1 MTTWKRFSKQ
11 LNSKQKPCLNRLKTN
26 ATRKR
31 YVGQK
36 EGKITNSTTSVSVKM
51 TTKRHDTL
59 KTKELLSVSAFSN
72 PRSIEAHQ
80 ISSCVRSFVIF
91 FFHIC
96 RFNHRFFRF
105 FVRQFTSSALLR
117 FDSQLQ
123 RHFFS
128 QISFKTRIEFGSPGE
143 AICEV
148 ARDEQVTCILL
159 GNRGLGAF
167 RRRILG
173 SVSDHV
179 VHHSK
184 IPVIIVPPKGP

>member
-1 MTTWKRFSKQ
+1 MKKIFKAAKQQAKAMLEPFEDKCKKKKVRCPKGRKNHYLYYFSLTKDDW
-11 LNSKQKPCLNRLKTN
+11 
-26 ATRKR
+26 
-31 YVGQK
+31 
-36 EGKITNSTTSVSVKM
+36 
-51 TTKRHDTL
+51 KRHDTL
-59 KTKELLSVSAFSN
+59 KTKELLSVSN

-80 ISSCVRSFVIF
+80 IGSCVRSFAIF
-91 FFHIC
+91 FLHFC
-96 RFNHRFFRF
+96 RFNHRFFRL

>member
-36 EGKITNSTTSVSVKM
+36 EGKIANSTASVSLKM

-80 ISSCVRSFVIF
+80 IGSCVRSFVIF

-96 RFNHRFFRF
+96 RFNHRFFRL

-123 RHFFS
+123 RYFFS
-128 QISFKTRIEFGSPGE
+128 RRFLSRQESSS
-143 AICEV
+143 V
-148 ARDEQVTCILL
+148 H
-159 GNRGLGAF
+159 RGKLFAKWQGTNKSHASYSETE
-167 RRRILG
+167 G
-173 SVSDHV
+173 SVHSDEEY
-179 VHHSK
+179 SAALATTSSITQK
-184 IPVIIVPPKGP
+184 FPL